1 MRFYNIHGD
10 TDTIKK
16 VHVAFAEKYN
26 QLCDTKQFGIC
37 HKSTVMLEMLDF
49 LYTSFNAYLSIE
61 DEKVI
66 NNKWEVRQAHFEKM
80 GVRFCTVFAN
90 VRNTKSGSKYK
101 AVISIFGM
109 SICHWFV
116 FFPIL

>member
-1 MRFYNIHGD
+1 
-10 TDTIKK
+10 
-16 VHVAFAEKYN
+16 
-26 QLCDTKQFGIC
+26 
-37 HKSTVMLEMLDF
+37 MLEMLEFDHT
-49 LYTSFNAYLSIE
+49 LFNAFLSIE

-66 NNKWEVRQAHFEKM
+66 DKKWEVRQAHFEKM

-109 SICHWFV
+109 LIC
-116 FFPIL
+116 FFFFIL